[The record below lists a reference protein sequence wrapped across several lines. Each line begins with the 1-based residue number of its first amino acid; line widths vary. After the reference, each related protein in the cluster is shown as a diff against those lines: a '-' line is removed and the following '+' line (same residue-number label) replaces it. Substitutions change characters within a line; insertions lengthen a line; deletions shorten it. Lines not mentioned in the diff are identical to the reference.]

1 MYPRKLCKV
10 CHLFKLYNPSEK
22 LQSKACG
29 FVGKVCWD
37 CHVANQTLRLQ
48 GKSPLYYPVP
58 DELIQVDTLQ
68 EAVRAFGKQITR
80 ILGTKAGLKPDAPAE
95 LERLLKARDAKRQ
108 ELYDLMQRLAA

>member
-37 CHVANQTLRLQ
+37 CHVANQTRRLQ
-48 GKSPLYYPVP
+48 GKPPLRYPVP
-58 DELIQVDTLQ
+58 AALAQYDALQDELKALDKILCT
-68 EAVRAFGKQITR
+68 EADLVPEVHAV
-80 ILGTKAGLKPDAPAE
+80 ASA
-95 LERLLKARDAKRQ
+95 ARQAKIQ
-108 ELYDLMQRLAA
+108 ELHDFMQTLRGD